1 VSDPSE
7 VLFDYSTATPDA
19 IRVATEEAIER
30 CDTLLAAIVGVPDA
44 ERTFA
49 NTVLPLDDVG
59 EALSDVTGHQA
70 FLAYVA
76 PEEAIRDAAHAA
88 EEQVNT
94 YSTGIGFREDVYAAL
109 ETFADD
115 GGGAVLDEQEARLL
129 ERALRD
135 FRRNGMALDVEQ
147 RDQLRT
153 LKERLV
159 TLGIEFSRNI
169 VEYEDGIDVSREE
182 LSGLPATF
190 IEGLKRVGEG
200 GEERYRVSLDY
211 PEFYPFLESADDPT
225 LRQELFRKFQ
235 NKAAPA
241 NVEILTEAIA
251 ARDQVASILG
261 YESWAA
267 YSLEVKMAKLE
278 KSALDFLIDLEQ
290 RVRPKADG
298 DLVEFAASMDAHLG
312 RQGTTVEAWDWRYY
326 MQRVLREEHE
336 IDQFEVAKYF
346 PLDAVLDG
354 LFDAYQRLVDVTFVP
369 QPNTNA
375 WHPEARLF
383 AVEDGGDVVAY
394 FYMDLHPRPD
404 KFGHAAAFTLRAG
417 RELADGSY
425 RVPVSAIVANF
436 TKPTEQTPSLLRH
449 SEVVTL
455 FHEFG
460 HILHQVMTRAR
471 FARFSGT
478 SVERDFVEAP
488 SQMLQHWCW
497 EPEVLQ
503 RFARHYESGKPIP
516 ADLVARMVAAKNVGS
531 GVAALRQIYFARLDL
546 AYHAPGAQKD
556 TDAIAEEL
564 HPITGFEF
572 TEDTHFQA
580 GFGHLFGYDAGY
592 YGYMWSKVYGD
603 DMFTRF
609 EIAGIDDAETG
620 SDYRRLILERG
631 GSVDGDALVRDFLGR
646 EPEMGAFLRDLG
658 LTE

>member
-1 VSDPSE
+1 
-7 VLFDYSTATPDA
+7 
-19 IRVATEEAIER
+19 
-30 CDTLLAAIVGVPDA
+30 
-44 ERTFA
+44 
-49 NTVLPLDDVG
+49 
-59 EALSDVTGHQA
+59 
-70 FLAYVA
+70 
-76 PEEAIRDAAHAA
+76 
-88 EEQVNT
+88 
-94 YSTGIGFREDVYAAL
+94 
-109 ETFADD
+109 
-115 GGGAVLDEQEARLL
+115 
-129 ERALRD
+129 
-135 FRRNGMALDVEQ
+135 
-147 RDQLRT
+147 
-153 LKERLV
+153 
-159 TLGIEFSRNI
+159 
-169 VEYEDGIDVSREE
+169 
-182 LSGLPATF
+182 
-190 IEGLKRVGEG
+190 
-200 GEERYRVSLDY
+200 
-211 PEFYPFLESADDPT
+211 
-225 LRQELFRKFQ
+225 
-235 NKAAPA
+235 
-241 NVEILTEAIA
+241 
-251 ARDQVASILG
+251 
-261 YESWAA
+261 
-267 YSLEVKMAKLE
+267 
-278 KSALDFLIDLEQ
+278 
-290 RVRPKADG
+290 
-298 DLVEFAASMDAHLG
+298 
-312 RQGTTVEAWDWRYY
+312 
-326 MQRVLREEHE
+326 
-336 IDQFEVAKYF
+336 
-346 PLDAVLDG
+346 
-354 LFDAYQRLVDVTFVP
+354 
-369 QPNTNA
+369 
-375 WHPEARLF
+375 
-383 AVEDGGDVVAY
+383 
-394 FYMDLHPRPD
+394 
-404 KFGHAAAFTLRAG
+404 
-417 RELADGSY
+417 
-425 RVPVSAIVANF
+425 VPVSAIVANF